1 MSNDQ
6 VEDCCRDKKRG
17 CKHSGENE
25 HNRTNQPG
33 KSFPLGSTVLE
44 DGINFSVFATCS
56 ELELLLF
63 DAIDA
68 EEPSQTIRLDHTHN
82 RTFHYWHV
90 FVTGLK
96 AGQVYAYRTAGQKND
111 LRVFQYHEE
120 KVLLDPYSRGVV
132 NAENYS
138 RARASAV
145 GSNCQTAF
153 RSVAIGRC
161 DYDWAGDVLPRTS
174 YAKSIIYEMHVKGF
188 TKHASSGVPLV
199 KRGTFAGL
207 QEKIPYLKRLG
218 ITAVELMPIQF
229 FDSQDAPEGLSNYW
243 GYSPLAYF
251 SLHSGYAAATG
262 AVGII
267 DEFRDLVK
275 ALHKEGIE
283 VILDVVFNHS
293 GEGSE
298 LGPIVS
304 LKGLANS
311 TYYIVDSI
319 DGYADFSGCGNSLRG
334 NNSVC
339 QRLILDCLRYWV
351 SEMHVD
357 GFRFDLAS
365 TLSRDASGKP
375 QSIEL
380 SSVLSA
386 IESDPVLAG
395 SKLIAEAWDATGFY
409 QIGSFINSSDW
420 FAEWNGPFRDDI
432 RKFLKGDNGSAKAAA
447 ERIAGSSDIYSNS
460 DREPH
465 RSIHFV
471 TCHDGFTLR
480 DLVSYNQKHNMDN
493 GENNADGNNSNFS
506 WNCGFEGPSENCE
519 VKSLRSRQIKNFL
532 TVLFF
537 SQGTPM
543 LLMGDEIGRTQQG
556 NNNAYCQDNEISWF
570 DWKLAEKNAS
580 TFEFVSHL
588 AAFRKAC
595 PLLQQNHLLCK
606 MTKECCCPRIVWH
619 GIKLGLPDWSETS
632 HSLAYSLIGASIT
645 EGWLHIMVNAFWH
658 PLTFEIPVINGYSW
672 RSIIDTMRLPNSFQD
687 AEVAEEVKGNEITV
701 GERSVTVLF
710 AVDNG
715 LKS

>member
-90 FVTGLK
+90 FVPGLK

-243 GYSPLAYF
+243 G
-251 SLHSGYAAATG
+251 
-262 AVGII
+262 
-267 DEFRDLVK
+267 
-275 ALHKEGIE
+275 
-283 VILDVVFNHS
+283 
-293 GEGSE
+293 
-298 LGPIVS
+298 
-304 LKGLANS
+304 
-311 TYYIVDSI
+311 
-319 DGYADFSGCGNSLRG
+319 
-334 NNSVC
+334 
-339 QRLILDCLRYWV
+339 
-351 SEMHVD
+351 
-357 GFRFDLAS
+357 
-365 TLSRDASGKP
+365 
-375 QSIEL
+375 
-380 SSVLSA
+380 
-386 IESDPVLAG
+386 
-395 SKLIAEAWDATGFY
+395 
-409 QIGSFINSSDW
+409 
-420 FAEWNGPFRDDI
+420 
-432 RKFLKGDNGSAKAAA
+432 
-447 ERIAGSSDIYSNS
+447 
-460 DREPH
+460 
-465 RSIHFV
+465 
-471 TCHDGFTLR
+471 
-480 DLVSYNQKHNMDN
+480 
-493 GENNADGNNSNFS
+493 
-506 WNCGFEGPSENCE
+506 
-519 VKSLRSRQIKNFL
+519 
-532 TVLFF
+532 
-537 SQGTPM
+537 
-543 LLMGDEIGRTQQG
+543 
-556 NNNAYCQDNEISWF
+556 
-570 DWKLAEKNAS
+570 
-580 TFEFVSHL
+580 
-588 AAFRKAC
+588 
-595 PLLQQNHLLCK
+595 
-606 MTKECCCPRIVWH
+606 
-619 GIKLGLPDWSETS
+619 
-632 HSLAYSLIGASIT
+632 
-645 EGWLHIMVNAFWH
+645 
-658 PLTFEIPVINGYSW
+658 
-672 RSIIDTMRLPNSFQD
+672 
-687 AEVAEEVKGNEITV
+687 
-701 GERSVTVLF
+701 
-710 AVDNG
+710 
-715 LKS
+715 